1 MKRYLTIIFFTAFI
15 LTGCADVNIDEV
27 LLGSTD
33 ISVSLKGKVLYTFNP
48 DKGQAAFDSASNLY
62 RYFDDDLGS
71 WFEVRC
77 HTRPTAAG
85 EVIKADIDWATRTS
99 FRTEKGMDFKV
110 EKTDETGMIWLWNDS
125 EDIGIIIK
133 EY

>member
-1 MKRYLTIIFFTAFI
+1 MKRYLTIIFTAVMFTS
-15 LTGCADVNIDEV
+15 CADVNIDEV

-33 ISVSLKGKVLYTFNP
+33 ISVSLKGKVQYTFNP
-48 DKGQAAFDSASNLY
+48 DKGQAAYDRESNLY

-71 WFEVRC
+71 WFEIKC
-77 HTRPTAAG
+77 STRPATEG
-85 EVIKADIDWATRTS
+85 EVIKADIDWATKTS
-99 FRTEKGMDFKV
+99 FRTEEGMDFTV

>member
-1 MKRYLTIIFFTAFI
+1 MKRHLIIMLAALI
-15 LTGCADVNIDEV
+15 CAGCSDFNIDEV
-27 LLGSTD
+27 LLNSTEV
-33 ISVSLKGKVLYTFNP
+33 SVSLKGKVQYTFNP
-48 DKGQAAFDSASNLY
+48 DKGQAAYDRESNLY

-71 WFEVRC
+71 WFEIRC
-77 HTRPTAAG
+77 STRPATEG
-85 EVIKADIDWATRTS
+85 EVIKADIDWATKTS
-99 FRTEKGMDFKV
+99 FRTEEGMVFTV

>member
-1 MKRYLTIIFFTAFI
+1 MKRYLTIIFTAVMFTS
-15 LTGCADVNIDEV
+15 CADVNIDEV

-33 ISVSLKGKVLYTFNP
+33 ISVSLKGKVQYTFNP
-48 DKGQAAFDSASNLY
+48 DKGQAAYDRESNLY

-71 WFEVRC
+71 WFEIRC
-77 HTRPTAAG
+77 SIRPATEG
-85 EVIKADIDWATRTS
+85 EVIKADIDWATKTS
-99 FRTEKGMDFKV
+99 FRTEEGMVFTV

>member
-1 MKRYLTIIFFTAFI
+1 MKRYLTIIFTAVMFTS
-15 LTGCADVNIDEV
+15 CADVNIDEV

-33 ISVSLKGKVLYTFNP
+33 ISVSLKGKVQYTFNP
-48 DKGQAAFDSASNLY
+48 DKGQAAYDRESNLY

-71 WFEVRC
+71 WFEIRC
-77 HTRPTAAG
+77 STRPATEG
-85 EVIKADIDWATRTS
+85 EVIKADIDWATKTS
-99 FRTEKGMDFKV
+99 FRTEEGMAFTV

>member
-1 MKRYLTIIFFTAFI
+1 MKRYLTLIFTAVMF
-15 LTGCADVNIDEV
+15 TSCADVNIDEV

-33 ISVSLKGKVLYTFNP
+33 ISVSLKGKVQYTFNP
-48 DKGQAAFDSASNLY
+48 DKGQAAYDRESNLY

-71 WFEVRC
+71 WFEIRC
-77 HTRPTAAG
+77 STRPAMEG
-85 EVIKADIDWATRTS
+85 EVIKADIDWATKTS
-99 FRTEKGMDFKV
+99 FRTEEGMVFTV

>member
-1 MKRYLTIIFFTAFI
+1 MKRFMIIMSAALI
-15 LTGCADVNIDEV
+15 CAGCSGIDINEV
-27 LLGSTD
+27 LLSSTD

-48 DKGQAAFDSASNLY
+48 YKGQAAFDKESNLY

-77 HTRPTAAG
+77 HTRPITSG
-85 EVIKADIDWATRTS
+85 EVIKADVDWATKTS
-99 FRTEKGMDFKV
+99 FRTEKGMAFKV

>member
-1 MKRYLTIIFFTAFI
+1 MKRYLTIIFTAVMFTS
-15 LTGCADVNIDEV
+15 CADVNIDEV

-33 ISVSLKGKVLYTFNP
+33 ISVSLKGKVQYTFNP
-48 DKGQAAFDSASNLY
+48 DKGQAAYDRESNLY

-71 WFEVRC
+71 WFEIRC
-77 HTRPTAAG
+77 STRPVTEG
-85 EVIKADIDWATRTS
+85 EVIKADIDWATKTS
-99 FRTEKGMDFKV
+99 FRTEEGMVFTV

-133 EY
+133 DY

>member
-1 MKRYLTIIFFTAFI
+1 MKRYLTIIFTAVMFTS
-15 LTGCADVNIDEV
+15 CADVNIDEV
-27 LLGSTD
+27 LLSSTD
-33 ISVSLKGKVLYTFNP
+33 ISVSLKGKVQYTFNP
-48 DKGQAAFDSASNLY
+48 NKGQAAYDRESNLY

-71 WFEVRC
+71 WFEIRC
-77 HTRPTAAG
+77 STRPATEG
-85 EVIKADIDWATRTS
+85 EVIKADIDWATKTS
-99 FRTEKGMDFKV
+99 FRTEEGMVFTV

>member
-1 MKRYLTIIFFTAFI
+1 MKRYLTLIFTAVMF
-15 LTGCADVNIDEV
+15 TSCADVNINEV

-33 ISVSLKGKVLYTFNP
+33 ISVSLKGKVQYTFNP
-48 DKGQAAFDSASNLY
+48 DKGQAAYDRESNLY

-71 WFEVRC
+71 WFEIRC
-77 HTRPTAAG
+77 STRPATEG
-85 EVIKADIDWATRTS
+85 EVIKADIDWATKTS
-99 FRTEKGMDFKV
+99 FRTEKEMVFSV

-133 EY
+133 DY

>member
-1 MKRYLTIIFFTAFI
+1 MKRYLTIIFTALI
-15 LTGCADVNIDEV
+15 LAGCADVSIDEV
-27 LLGSTD
+27 LLSSND
-33 ISVSLKGKVLYTFNP
+33 VSVSLKGKVLYTFNP
-48 DKGQAAFDSASNLY
+48 DKAQAAYDRENNLY
-62 RYFDDDLGS
+62 RYLDDDLGC

-77 HTRPTAAG
+77 HTRPATAG

-99 FRTEKGMDFKV
+99 FRTEKEMVFSV

-133 EY
+133 DY

>member
-1 MKRYLTIIFFTAFI
+1 MKRYLTLIFTAVMF
-15 LTGCADVNIDEV
+15 TSCADENIDEV

-33 ISVSLKGKVLYTFNP
+33 ISVSLKGKVQYTFNP
-48 DKGQAAFDSASNLY
+48 DKGQAAYDRESNLY

-71 WFEVRC
+71 WFEIRC
-77 HTRPTAAG
+77 STRPATEG
-85 EVIKADIDWATRTS
+85 EVIKADIDWATKTS
-99 FRTEKGMDFKV
+99 FRTEEGMVFTV